1 MAEISHLTMPSS
13 PSHYIVAV
21 HGMGEQKLN
30 TTIPPIIHR
39 FAEIRQNKPEGY
51 FDILL
56 PASQSSQSVLSETEL
71 HGWSEFRGIPI
82 EDKEIF
88 EDFDGTPP
96 TITAGENFRFV
107 ELYWQD
113 ILERHQQKFASSTE
127 EWVRAMIKRLENRD
141 ITYEEW
147 LPVWAIP
154 MLKSIV
160 NIALPLK
167 KFLGIKYAPLVTH
180 IFDGFLGDV
189 HLYGDFAQTR
199 GEAVRHFHAELDK
212 LIFLDFID
220 WRKREIAVSKLNRE
234 PLVPGHYLPPKITI
248 IAHSL
253 GSIMSFDALVYAFAK
268 KEIRQLFSD
277 NSEYSSSFPFWGYTT
292 PMPEEAD
299 NWKTYDEKLNRVIDE
314 VEDLF
319 ILKLINKIREQ
330 EYKPLL
336 VKIYETL
343 SESDMI
349 EADKDDL
356 LYCLNCELDEALPIK
371 DWLAERISN
380 NHTKQHIE
388 DTHHLTHLLFCIFEE
403 SIEIHEP
410 DSEITDKI
418 KNKINRL
425 ISEDRRKFKLFV
437 REKLGGDK
445 ELLQS
450 VKNILDENFFIQKHL
465 TRIAFAVAELKKNY
479 WKHFSDGF
487 TDIQDQNISLLNQKS
502 PSSAPE
508 VNEKVK
514 SDIPLLLWRKGV
526 KNFITLGSPID
537 KFVALWSQNYLHLG
551 LKIKDYTNPSRW
563 ELPFGCQYDYP
574 ESLDIRKI
582 NHYNFCDEQDPVGHH
597 LDLTRRTTIYEKL
610 FDTLNRDKRDIVF
623 RRYNIPGFAHNKY
636 WEDGKLFR
644 GILCEILDRKEAG
657 TSSYFS
663 NDEFRDKKKAE
674 QQSIL
679 WAYFRIPLYISIITG
694 LIISYAISA
703 EIKPFTRVTIWIA
716 AIILWIMPRFMAY
729 QKERVKLDNSDKST
743 ARIFFTSITSFGV
756 FPNIIKIAIEWRRIL
771 LTQSQ
776 GDLYSKDESSH
787 RMVFQ
792 TGKERWVTWPFVWRW
807 IMRTGTAVILCVL
820 FWASDIAVTR
830 DGKTTSRAANVTG
843 GEKIVLIMDV
853 NDIPMSEIPDVRE
866 YSFMVRQKELNIGP
880 IHIPANSTKSLKI
893 PLGTTPKETY
903 SVLNAILVS
912 LRTTNAIY
920 ILTMLFVLYQFF
932 KIRSRY
938 TKKVTRAL
946 I

>member
-1 MAEISHLTMPSS
+1 MAEIPHLTMPSS
-13 PSHYIVAV
+13 PGHYIVAV

-39 FAEIRQNKPEGY
+39 FAEVRQNKPEGY
-51 FDILL
+51 YDILL

-96 TITAGENFRFV
+96 TFTVGENFRFV

-113 ILERHQQKFASSTE
+113 ILERHQEKFASSTE
-127 EWVRAMIKRLENRD
+127 EWVRALIRRLENRD

-154 MLKSIV
+154 MLISIV

-167 KFLGIKYAPLVTH
+167 TLLGIKYAPFVRH

-234 PLVPGHYLPPKITI
+234 PLIPAHYQAPKITI

-253 GSIMSFDALVYAFAK
+253 GSIMSFDALVYAFTK

-292 PMPEEAD
+292 PMPEEED
-299 NWKTYDEKLNRVIDE
+299 NWKTYDDKLNRVIDE

-319 ILKLINKIREQ
+319 ILKLINEIREQ
-330 EYKPLL
+330 EYKPLFI
-336 VKIYETL
+336 KFYETL
-343 SESDMI
+343 SEADMI

-356 LYCLNCELDEALPIK
+356 LCCLNCELDEPLPIK
-371 DWLAERISN
+371 DWLTEQISIH
-380 NHTKQHIE
+380 HTKKHN
-388 DTHHLTHLLFCIFEE
+388 DVNHRLTYLLFGISEE
-403 SIEIHEP
+403 TNEIQEP
-410 DSEITDKI
+410 TPEITSKIENKI
-418 KNKINRL
+418 KRL
-425 ISEDRRKFKLFV
+425 ISEDRRKVKLFI
-437 REKLGGDK
+437 RKKLDGDK
-445 ELLQS
+445 NLLLITKQL
-450 VKNILDENFFIQKHL
+450 LDENVFIQKHL
-465 TRIAFAVAELKKNY
+465 TRIKFAVSELKKDY

-487 TDIQDQNISLLNQKS
+487 TDIQDTNISLLNQRS
-502 PSSAPE
+502 PSSEPKL
-508 VNEKVK
+508 NEKVK
-514 SDIPLLLWRKGV
+514 SDIPLLLWRTSV

-574 ESLDIRKI
+574 DSLDLRKI

-597 LDLTRRTTIYEKL
+597 LDLTRRTTVYEKL
-610 FDTLNRDKRDIVF
+610 FDTVDREKRDIVF
-623 RRYNIPGFAHNKY
+623 RRYNIPGLAHNKY
-636 WEDGKLFR
+636 WEDSKLFK
-644 GILCEILDRKEAG
+644 GILCEILDRKEYG
-657 TSSYFS
+657 TSSFFS
-663 NDEFRDKKKAE
+663 NPEFRDKKKAE
-674 QQSIL
+674 QQSVM
-679 WAYFRIPLYISIITG
+679 WAYFRIPLYISVITG
-694 LIISYAISA
+694 LIISYAICADIKFVTKASA
-703 EIKPFTRVTIWIA
+703 LLAVTF
-716 AIILWIMPRFMAY
+716 LWVMPRFFGY
-729 QKERVKLDNSDKST
+729 QKERAKLKNADKSSFKL
-743 ARIFFTSITSFGV
+743 FFTKSFSFSI
-756 FPNIIKIAIEWRRIL
+756 FPNLIKIAIEWRRIL

-776 GDLYSKDESSH
+776 GNLYSKDDSSE
-787 RMVFQ
+787 RLVFQ
-792 TGKERWVTWPFVWRW
+792 NEEDLWITKSFVWRW
-807 IMRTGTAVILCVL
+807 PL
-820 FWASDIAVTR
+820 
-830 DGKTTSRAANVTG
+830 RA
-843 GEKIVLIMDV
+843 
-853 NDIPMSEIPDVRE
+853 
-866 YSFMVRQKELNIGP
+866 
-880 IHIPANSTKSLKI
+880 IPAMIFCFALWFFLDINEIIKFNSHNFPIINSIPNISTPTKDIVINNMIITHTIFTHIAIIIFTFLRW
-893 PLGTTPKETY
+893 TY
-903 SVLNAILVS
+903 STYVVVM
-912 LRTTNAIY
+912 IY
-920 ILTMLFVLYQFF
+920 TCYQYVVI
-932 KIRSRY
+932 KKRYKKKAY
-938 TKKVTRAL
+938 TKL